1 MIIMYKIKQQKRK
14 LSYALKT
21 LFILVTISCNP
32 SQKTQQV
39 MVDENKGTNN
49 IEQSSLQSKYKEG
62 TDFYATGKDN
72 GWELNLD
79 FEKDFTFKR
88 SDGFKFSTP
97 AVEGIKAQDYNI
109 IRYRA
114 VVESG
119 EMIIQLDKHECVNNT
134 TGKKLPYKVTVEIKR
149 GIDKDY
155 NRVEGCGRFVFDE
168 RIHDIWVLQQ
178 LNNKLATGP
187 DLPYIEFNTTD
198 GMAMGQTGCNNFSG
212 KADFKGNKLTLEPLA
227 TTRKFCPNATYETD
241 FLKAMSPGEWIYEIE
256 NGKLVLTRN
265 GKESIM
271 FKKID

>member
-1 MIIMYKIKQQKRK
+1 M
-14 LSYALKT
+14 A
-21 LFILVTISCNP
+21 V
-32 SQKTQQV
+32 
-39 MVDENKGTNN
+39 ENKVTSN

-62 TDFYATGKDN
+62 IDFYASEMDN

-88 SDGFKFSTP
+88 SDGFKFSTS
-97 AVEGIKAQDYNI
+97 AVEGIKAQDTNT

-119 EMIIQLDKHECVNNT
+119 EMIIHLYKQECVNNSS
-134 TGKKLPYKVTVEIKR
+134 GNKFSYKVTVEIKR
-149 GIDKDY
+149 GIDKDFI
-155 NRVEGCGRFVFDE
+155 RVEGCGHFIFDK
-168 RIHDIWVLQQ
+168 RIHDIWLLQQ
-178 LNNKLATGP
+178 LNNKLVTGP

-198 GMAMGQTGCNNFSG
+198 GSLMGQTGCNNFSG

-227 TTRKFCPNATYETD
+227 TTRKFCPNATYESD
-241 FLKAMSPGEWIYEIE
+241 FLKAMSPGEWVYEIE

-271 FKKID
+271 FKKVD

>member
-1 MIIMYKIKQQKRK
+1 MIIIYKIKQQKRK
-14 LSYALKT
+14 LSYALT
-21 LFILVTISCNP
+21 ALLILVIISCNP
-32 SQKTQQV
+32 TQKTQQV
-39 MVDENKGTNN
+39 LVDKNKVTGNS
-49 IEQSSLQSKYKEG
+49 EQSSLQSKYKEG
-62 TDFYATGKDN
+62 TDFYASGIDN

-97 AVEGIKAQDYNI
+97 ALEGIKTQDSNI

-119 EMIIQLDKHECVNNT
+119 EMIIQLDKQECVNNIN
-134 TGKKLPYKVTVEIKR
+134 GKKFPYKVTVEIKR

-178 LNNKLATGP
+178 LNNKLATGNN
-187 DLPYIEFNTTD
+187 LPYIEFNTTD
-198 GMAMGQTGCNNFSG
+198 GRAMGQTGCNKFSG
-212 KADFKGNKLTLEPLA
+212 KADFKGNMLTLEPLA
-227 TTRKFCPNATYETD
+227 TTRKFCPNATYESD
-241 FLKAMSPGEWIYEIE
+241 FLKAMSPGEWMYEIE

-271 FKKID
+271 FKKVD